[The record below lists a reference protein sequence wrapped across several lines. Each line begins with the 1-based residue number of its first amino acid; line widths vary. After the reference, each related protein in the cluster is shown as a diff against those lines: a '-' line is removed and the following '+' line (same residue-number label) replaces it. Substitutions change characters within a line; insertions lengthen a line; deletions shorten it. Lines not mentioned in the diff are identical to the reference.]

1 MIFVPNLLHILNLF
15 QSDGVQA
22 RILGTTCSVKLMQLA
37 KLCNDLA
44 TRGDRHNPVFR
55 LARTL
60 EGKLIQA
67 QRWLADPRGPQRQVG
82 LEACRSLAQ
91 GARKL
96 LDLDLNSGPS
106 TPGPSDRG
114 LTNGDVEKVSK
125 DSCVEACEHV
135 ERAAERLF
143 AVSAQPESKY
153 APTSPLLCKR
163 IATHV

>member
-1 MIFVPNLLHILNLF
+1 
-15 QSDGVQA
+15 
-22 RILGTTCSVKLMQLA
+22 MQLA
-37 KLCNDLA
+37 KLCNDL
-44 TRGDRHNPVFR
+44 TSRGDRHNPVFR

-91 GARKL
+91 GARNL
-96 LDLDLNSGPS
+96 LDLDSVRSPKGRES
-106 TPGPSDRG
+106 SDLG
-114 LTNGDVEKVSK
+114 TVNGSDVEKVSK

-143 AVSAQPESKY
+143 TISAQPDSKCFSSNFVGSLQNRY
-153 APTSPLLCKR
+153 QR
-163 IATHV
+163 IAYCHSCLS